1 MQFTA
6 KLEYLLTGINQ
17 LELYLL
23 YTVILSKLARETHLN
38 KICGAPFSYDCIVQ
52 CLCHRLCWLRI
63 EGE

>member
-23 YTVILSKLARETHLN
+23 YIVKLSKLARETHLN
-38 KICGAPFSYDCIVQ
+38 KICNAPFSHDFFVQ
-52 CLCHRLCWLRI
+52 CLCHRLCWLLI

>member
-17 LELYLL
+17 FYI
-23 YTVILSKLARETHLN
+23 VKLSKLARETHLN
-38 KICGAPFSYDCIVQ
+38 KIRNAPFSHDFFVQ
-52 CLCHRLCWLRI
+52 CFCHRFCWLLI